1 MTERA
6 ISPLSYL
13 ITFAVL
19 VVLTVLTVG
28 VSFLPLPGIWH
39 YCVGLAIGAFKAAL
53 VVLIFMHALRA
64 SRVTWSV
71 IAVTGFW
78 LFIFVGLTLTDYLS
92 RGLVP
97 YAPGH

>member
-1 MTERA
+1 VTTKV
-6 ISPLSYL
+6 ISVPGYL
-13 ITFAVL
+13 ITFALLVL
-19 VVLTVLTVG
+19 LTLLTVG

-39 YCVGLAIGAFKAAL
+39 YCLGLAIGACKAAL

-64 SRVTWSV
+64 SRVTWTV

-78 LFIFVGLTLTDYLS
+78 VGILVVLTMADYLS

>member
-1 MTERA
+1 MTTKL
-6 ISPLSYL
+6 ISVPGYL
-13 ITFAVL
+13 IIFALLVL
-19 VVLTVLTVG
+19 LTVLTVG

-39 YCVGLAIGAFKAAL
+39 YSIGLAIGACKAAL

-78 LFIFVGLTLTDYLS
+78 VLILAGLTMTDYLS
-92 RGLVP
+92 RGQVP